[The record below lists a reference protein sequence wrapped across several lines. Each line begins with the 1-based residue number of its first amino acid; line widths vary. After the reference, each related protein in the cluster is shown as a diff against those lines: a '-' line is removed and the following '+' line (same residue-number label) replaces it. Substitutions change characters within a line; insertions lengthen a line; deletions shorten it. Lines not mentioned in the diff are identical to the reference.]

1 MCRLL
6 LATHFTNIESCLI
19 NAGNVVFLRLYLQH
33 GITSCPDWVNRSTL
47 LKLADISRELE
58 VFIEQKC
65 NCSLPPSLLTTSSQ
79 FTCVAELPQ
88 HVVYRASVQLS
99 SLPVPLDRSMLVDI
113 LETWPVLHRAVLV
126 QGERLSV
133 EESCAVVIL
142 SPEEQ
147 QCTLTSAPPTVSL
160 STFLVTVFTVVI
172 FFTLAAVAMVIIFMA
187 IRAAKQRKAT
197 SQRYVTFLH
206 TVIGSRGGGGGHPP

>member
-1 MCRLL
+1 M
-6 LATHFTNIESCLI
+6 F
-19 NAGNVVFLRLYLQH
+19 FQLYLQQQ
-33 GITSCPDWVNRSTL
+33 GITSCPDWVNRNTL
-47 LKLADISRELE
+47 LKLADISRELA
-58 VFIEQKC
+58 VFIEQRC

-160 STFLVTVFTVVI
+160 STFLVTVFTVII
-172 FFTLAAVAMVIIFMA
+172 FSMLATVAMVVMA
-187 IRAAKQRKAT
+187 IAICAAKQKKVAG
-197 SQRYVTFLH
+197 QRYVTHFKCQITCSVKINHGKRLN
-206 TVIGSRGGGGGHPP
+206 IGHNNKSYTYMPQR

>member
-1 MCRLL
+1 M
-6 LATHFTNIESCLI
+6 
-19 NAGNVVFLRLYLQH
+19 
-33 GITSCPDWVNRSTL
+33 
-47 LKLADISRELE
+47 
-58 VFIEQKC
+58 
-65 NCSLPPSLLTTSSQ
+65 
-79 FTCVAELPQ
+79 
-88 HVVYRASVQLS
+88 
-99 SLPVPLDRSMLVDI
+99 DI

-172 FFTLAAVAMVIIFMA
+172 FFLLAAVSMVIIA
-187 IRAAKQRKAT
+187 IAMHVSKQRKAT
-197 SQRYVTFLH
+197 SQRYACNTC
-206 TVIGSRGGGGGHPP
+206 TC

>member
-1 MCRLL
+1 M
-6 LATHFTNIESCLI
+6 
-19 NAGNVVFLRLYLQH
+19 FLRFYLQQQ
-33 GITSCPDWVNRSTL
+33 GIISCPDWVNTNTL
-47 LKLADISRELE
+47 LKLADISRELA
-58 VFIEQKC
+58 VFIEQRC

-160 STFLVTVFTVVI
+160 STFLVTVLTVLII
-172 FFTLAAVAMVIIFMA
+172 FVLAAVAIVIIFIA
-187 IRAAKQRKAT
+187 IRAAKHRKAT
-197 SQRYVTFLH
+197 HQVYVTC
-206 TVIGSRGGGGGHPP
+206 